1 MVFTGNCM
9 SLIVKTLSLALLA
22 WAGAQAHAQ
31 PVPPVAT
38 SAPAT
43 APTPAPEPA
52 PALPLWE
59 VGVLGVG
66 VSQQAYPGADQQKN
80 TLGALPYVV
89 YRGKW
94 LRADSDT
101 VGLRAVK
108 TPRLTLDVGF
118 SGALGS
124 SSADLRA
131 RQGMPNL
138 GTLVEFGPRLRVELS
153 DPAQRSQ
160 GRWRLD
166 LPVRGVFDLSNGFK
180 QRGMS
185 FEPRLVFDKRVAA
198 GTNVSAS
205 VSAVWGNQ
213 RLNDTLYGVA
223 APYAT
228 AARPA
233 YLADSGLVAL
243 RAGLSASVALTPDWQ
258 LFTYARIDS
267 VAGAANR
274 QSPLVMRNTGT
285 TVGIGLSYTLARSSR
300 SAFSD

>member
-1 MVFTGNCM
+1 
-9 SLIVKTLSLALLA
+9 
-22 WAGAQAHAQ
+22 
-31 PVPPVAT
+31 
-38 SAPAT
+38 
-43 APTPAPEPA
+43 
-52 PALPLWE
+52 
-59 VGVLGVG
+59 
-66 VSQQAYPGADQQKN
+66 
-80 TLGALPYVV
+80 
-89 YRGKW
+89 
-94 LRADSDT
+94 
-101 VGLRAVK
+101 
-108 TPRLTLDVGF
+108 
-118 SGALGS
+118 
-124 SSADLRA
+124 
-131 RQGMPNL
+131 MPNL

-153 DPAQRSQ
+153 DPARRSQ

-166 LPVRGVFDLSNGFK
+166 LPVRGVFDLSDGFR

-185 FEPRLVFDKRVAA
+185 FEPRLVFDQRVAA

-228 AARPA
+228 TSRPA

-258 LFTYARIDS
+258 LFTYALIDS

-274 QSPLVMRNTGT
+274 QSPLVRRNTGT